1 MPKVNWISFGIGVLF
16 AMFVLP
22 LILGFVQSRTSG
34 AKVAK

>member
-22 LILGFVQSRTSG
+22 MILGFISSRTSG

>member
-22 LILGFVQSRTSG
+22 MIMGFISARTSG
-34 AKVAK
+34 AKINK